1 MLGAAEEGTMAV
13 QSARAR
19 EVSARNRI
27 KNLARLASRRGRG
40 VNPRAEVTAALDE
53 LGAGWRRFDDIRW
66 PGRGFADVDHVLV
79 GPPGVFVIDDRA
91 WAADVSLARA
101 DKGSGQ
107 TSVIDG
113 LEMAAHAVGSLLAMT
128 RNRPTPVLCFV
139 GGMPVDTRVGA
150 VAVTSTANIAAYLR
164 SLPATVDDQQ
174 VALLAGL
181 LRQRL
186 IPATGL
192 GSIPQ
197 QRAR

>member
-1 MLGAAEEGTMAV
+1 MA
-13 QSARAR
+13 SPTAGERAVAPR
-19 EVSARNRI
+19 HRI
-27 KNLARLASRRGRG
+27 KELARLAGRRGRG
-40 VNPRAEVTAALDE
+40 VDARAIASEALDA
-53 LGAGWRRFDDIRW
+53 LGPGWHRFDDIRW

-91 WAADVSLARA
+91 WAADVSLERA

-113 LEMAAHAVGSLLAMT
+113 LEMAAHAVGSLLGMT

-139 GGMPVDTRVGA
+139 GGMPVDTRVGS
-150 VAVTSTANIAAYLR
+150 VVVTSTANIVGYLNA
-164 SLPATVDDQQ
+164 LPTTTERAQ
-174 VALLAGL
+174 VRVLEGL

-192 GSIPQ
+192 GGIPQ
-197 QRAR
+197 QRTR